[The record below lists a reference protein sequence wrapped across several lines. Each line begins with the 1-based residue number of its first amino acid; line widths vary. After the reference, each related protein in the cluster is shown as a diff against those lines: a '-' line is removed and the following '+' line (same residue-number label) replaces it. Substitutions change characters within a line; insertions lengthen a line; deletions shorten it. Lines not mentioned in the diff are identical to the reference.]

1 MFRSIAFYIGEK
13 TLDMNG
19 HAFPLGEL
27 TVEVL
32 NITPDEYHKLRR
44 ILTKAVRKMA
54 NYEKSQQMQDW
65 FDANE
70 QMIKLHRSLV
80 RHRVFQL
87 LQETEGILS
96 EARVLTGQYSLFQE
110 PEDLEPTDRDLE
122 IAAAIGDYED
132 YLEHPEEYGGDD
144 FIGAQL
150 GDGFYEIPVPRPPIP
165 PEPPDQSP
173 FDLSGEPASEV
184 GVLQAVL
191 YALWRSPGRHF
202 FGLPDLAGVHPDGH
216 CIPGQAVA

>member
-165 PEPPDQSP
+165 PEPPEKTRALLICLGS
-173 FDLSGEPASEV
+173 
-184 GVLQAVL
+184 LQAKWAYYRQCCML
-191 YALWRSPGRHF
+191 SLIH
-202 FGLPDLAGVHPDGH
+202 
-216 CIPGQAVA
+216 I